1 VPYCKVSLI
10 RRATGRKPRI
20 FIGSSTEGVPVAC
33 EVQALL
39 QYEFEVEIWNQGT
52 IFGLGT
58 AALEALESAVLVY
71 DFGIFVFTPDDEAHV
86 RGQA

>member
-1 VPYCKVSLI
+1 
-10 RRATGRKPRI
+10 
-20 FIGSSTEGVPVAC
+20 
-33 EVQALL
+33 L